1 MRTHFAAAAAL
12 ALAACACAAHAQ
24 MPTFPAPAFRGGNTD
39 WQVVLT
45 TTQSDLSVSYRLSVP
60 EADKAQEGS
69 LGQRNAAYG
78 EYRMAGVIG
87 MEKSALT
94 VKITAV
100 PLGKPCKLDN
110 GLMGDA
116 YGRFTY
122 SIEVI
127 PQPSKP
133 ISTGSDHKP
142 WPAKWSGCGNF
153 TLD

>member
-1 MRTHFAAAAAL
+1 MRTHFAVAAAL

-24 MPTFPAPAFRGGNTD
+24 QTTFPAPAFRGGNVD

-45 TTQSDLSVSYRLSVP
+45 TNREDFSVDYSLKVR
-60 EADKAQEGS
+60 EAEKLQEGG
-69 LGQRNAAYG
+69 LDQRKTAYG
-78 EYRMAGVIG
+78 QYLLVGAIGV
-87 MEKSALT
+87 EKTSLT
-94 VKITAV
+94 VKIAPV
-100 PLGKPCKLDN
+100 PLGKPCKLSN
-110 GLMGDA
+110 GLMGDD

-127 PQPSKP
+127 PQRSKP
-133 ISTGSDHKP
+133 LSTGADHKP

>member
-1 MRTHFAAAAAL
+1 MRIHSAAAAL

-24 MPTFPAPAFRGGNTD
+24 TPTFPAPAFRGGNVD

-45 TTQSDLSVSYRLSVP
+45 TQKDLSLAYELTVTEAPEPQKGGLS
-60 EADKAQEGS
+60 
-69 LGQRNAAYG
+69 QRNAAYG
-78 EYRMAGVIG
+78 GYLLVGEIG
-87 MEKSALT
+87 EEKTSMT
-94 VKITAV
+94 VKIAPV
-100 PLGKPCKLDN
+100 PLGKTCELAN
-110 GLMGDA
+110 GLMGDS

-127 PQPSKP
+127 PQKAKP
-133 ISTGSDHKP
+133 VSTKNDHKP